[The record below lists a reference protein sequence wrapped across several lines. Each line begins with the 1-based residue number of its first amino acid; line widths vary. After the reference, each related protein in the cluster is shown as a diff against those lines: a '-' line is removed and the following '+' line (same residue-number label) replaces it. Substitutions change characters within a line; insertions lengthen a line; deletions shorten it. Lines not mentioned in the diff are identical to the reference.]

1 LKRAPK
7 RILLVEDEAV
17 TAMSMLD
24 ILEAW
29 GYETCTPATTG
40 AEALARVEKER
51 PDLVL
56 LDIKL
61 SRGTSGIEV
70 ARKIKERFGVP
81 ILFMTGYLDE
91 GLREKAENVGPVG
104 YLVKPVNMEKLKSAI
119 EKGLK

>member
-1 LKRAPK
+1 MKGGRK
-7 RILLVEDEAV
+7 KILLVEDEAV

-29 GYETCTPATTG
+29 GYETCPPATTG
-40 AEALARVEKER
+40 AEAIARVQSGR

-61 SRGTSGIEV
+61 SRGSSGIEV
-70 ARKIKERFGVP
+70 ARQIKERFGVP
-81 ILFMTGYLDE
+81 ILFMTGYMDE
-91 GLREKAENVGPVG
+91 GLRAEAESIGPIG
-104 YLVKPVNMEKLKSAI
+104 FLVKPVNMEKLKSAI

>member
-91 GLREKAENVGPVG
+91 GLREKAESVGPVG